1 MKSRKKKRKVFCCCR
16 RKVASS
22 DDEGNLNS
30 ELLLCQQLCKS
41 FRSVK
46 AGEGM
51 FVDVARS
58 RVYTKLSALVH
69 DYYLCNS
76 KMPKYWEGRLHW
88 VTSRVT
94 FMQYCWL
101 WTREI
106 WMGLCN
112 PIWEGDNAMVES
124 KNAMISFRQYGDSD
138 WGWICATISDHL
150 NFWRNS
156 Q

>member
-1 MKSRKKKRKVFCCCR
+1 MSAVWGLNHGDCIRVIAGLIGRHLLSHQQEVALNMKSRKKKRKVFCCCR

-30 ELLLCQQLCKS
+30 EFLLCQQLCKS

-76 KMPKYWEGRLHW
+76 KMPNYREGRLH
-88 VTSRVT
+88 
-94 FMQYCWL
+94 
-101 WTREI
+101 
-106 WMGLCN
+106 
-112 PIWEGDNAMVES
+112 
-124 KNAMISFRQYGDSD
+124 
-138 WGWICATISDHL
+138 
-150 NFWRNS
+150 
-156 Q
+156 

>member
-1 MKSRKKKRKVFCCCR
+1 MIAGLIGRHLLSHQQEVALNMKSRKKKRKVFCCCR

-30 ELLLCQQLCKS
+30 KLLLCQQLCKS

-76 KMPKYWEGRLHW
+76 KIPNYQRPAGSTESHLVSHSCNIADYGLVRSEWVYVIQFERETMPW
-88 VTSRVT
+88 SRVR
-94 FMQYCWL
+94 MQ
-101 WTREI
+101 
-106 WMGLCN
+106 
-112 PIWEGDNAMVES
+112 
-124 KNAMISFRQYGDSD
+124 
-138 WGWICATISDHL
+138 
-150 NFWRNS
+150 
-156 Q
+156 